1 MADTRLLV
9 CVNERSGLNQKSC
22 ATSGSRALIQSIQQR
37 IKASGLDIKITEQVC
52 LGRCDKGITM
62 RIAPGGPFFT
72 QVTEQDL
79 DSIIHAVQNFKAK

>member
-1 MADTRLLV
+1 MADTRLVV

-22 ATSGSRALIQSIQQR
+22 GASGSRELIQIIQQR
-37 IKASGLDIKITEQVC
+37 IRDSGLNIEITEQVC

-79 DSIIHAVQNFKAK
+79 DSIIHAVQNFKTQ

>member
-1 MADTRLLV
+1 MANTHLVV

-22 ATSGSRALIQSIQQR
+22 GASGSRALIHSIQQR
-37 IKASGLDIKITEQVC
+37 IKASGLDIEITEQVC